1 MQEQEVILVS
11 APNKTGENFMKQLKL
26 NGLPF
31 AALINNKNDSERKHK
46 LGASAIITV
55 NSAEHETWMI
65 PDLPI
70 GKVFLFENSF
80 NLCCRYLQICRS
92 WTSKPIYVITHSFNP
107 RLVYR
112 GLGADYVIYTHSD
125 DVSFLIHNDWSES
138 K

>member
-1 MQEQEVILVS
+1 VQEEEVILVS
-11 APNKTGENFMKQLKL
+11 APNRAGENFMKQLKL
-26 NGLPF
+26 SGLQF
-31 AALINNKNDSERKHK
+31 AALTNNKKDRERNRH
-46 LGASAIITV
+46 LGASSIITV
-55 NSAEHETWMI
+55 DSGEHETWII

-80 NLCCRYLQICRS
+80 NLCCRYIQLCRS

-112 GLGADYVIYTHSD
+112 GLGAEYVIYTHSD
-125 DVSFLIHNDWSES
+125 DVSFLIHNDRRES